1 MLHFDDFV
9 ILDGNCSNCSIRH
22 FNEAFAS
29 NNNQILV
36 MNFNIQSFE
45 SKFDELSA
53 FLDEINTKPHV
64 LILTETWFAPLTTRE
79 ILGYKAYH
87 CTRTGENARGGVSVY
102 ILETLNLSCLH
113 FSCKVKPDLETITR
127 KKLDDPEGDFEGDKA
142 ALQRLQAAIGELDVD
157 ADSQEQSA
165 GRGSVA

>member
-9 ILDGNCSNCSIRH
+9 ILDGNCSDCSIRH

-45 SKFDELSA
+45 SKYDEFSA

-64 LILTETWFAPLTTRE
+64 LVLTETRFIPLITRE
-79 ILGYKAYH
+79 ILGYRA
-87 CTRTGENARGGVSVY
+87 
-102 ILETLNLSCLH
+102 
-113 FSCKVKPDLETITR
+113 
-127 KKLDDPEGDFEGDKA
+127 
-142 ALQRLQAAIGELDVD
+142 
-157 ADSQEQSA
+157 
-165 GRGSVA
+165 

>member
-64 LILTETWFAPLTTRE
+64 LILRDLVCPIDNQR
-79 ILGYKAYH
+79 
-87 CTRTGENARGGVSVY
+87 
-102 ILETLNLSCLH
+102 NL
-113 FSCKVKPDLETITR
+113 
-127 KKLDDPEGDFEGDKA
+127 
-142 ALQRLQAAIGELDVD
+142 RLQSISLY
-157 ADSQEQSA
+157 
-165 GRGSVA
+165 

>member
-1 MLHFDDFV
+1 MLQFDDFV

-22 FNEAFAS
+22 FNEAFTS
-29 NNNQILV
+29 TNNQILV

-45 SKFDELSA
+45 SKFDEFSV

-64 LILTETWFAPLTTRE
+64 LILTETWFAPSKTRE

-113 FSCKVKPDLETITR
+113 FSFKVSPDLEHVRIILKPNNENR
-127 KKLDDPEGDFEGDKA
+127 KKNRNSWGLSSSISSSVGRFFPF
-142 ALQRLQAAIGELDVD
+142 INYYH
-157 ADSQEQSA
+157 EQI
-165 GRGSVA
+165 RIK